1 MSSIKVNIK
10 DYISTQNAVN
20 AADLAVVFSLKI
32 NTARQYLSELSR
44 GGGFVR
50 TSRGV
55 YAASEKQNFTYLPSK
70 TIKSIYNNLVKQLPF
85 NDFCVYDGEIFN
97 PLQHHIFNNKA
108 IYVETNS
115 DSVETVF
122 ERLKTQYKNTYRR
135 PDSKFMTDYVDLRQH
150 CIIVKKLVTES
161 PIVETDGVRV
171 PTLEKILVD
180 ILKDPDFDYLQGSE
194 SFYIFRAANELY
206 NINFQRLMRYAKRRG
221 AGDEINTLIQ
231 QSANND

>member
-1 MSSIKVNIK
+1 MSNIKAHIK
-10 DYISTQNAVN
+10 DYISTQYAVK
-20 AADLAVVFSLKI
+20 AEDLTAKFSLKI

-70 TIKSIYNNLVKQLPF
+70 TAKSIYNNLVKQLPF

-97 PLQHHIFNNKA
+97 PLQHHLFSNKA
-108 IYVETNS
+108 IYVETNKE
-115 DSVETVF
+115 SVETVF
-122 ERLKTQYKNTYRR
+122 ERLKTQCKNTYRR
-135 PDSKFMTDYVDLRQH
+135 PDSKFMTDYVDLQQR
-150 CIIVKKLVTES
+150 CIIVKNLVTES
-161 PIVETDGVRV
+161 PLIETNGVRV

-180 ILKDPDFDYLQGSE
+180 IQKDPDFDYLRGAE
-194 SFYIFRAANELY
+194 SFYILRTATELY